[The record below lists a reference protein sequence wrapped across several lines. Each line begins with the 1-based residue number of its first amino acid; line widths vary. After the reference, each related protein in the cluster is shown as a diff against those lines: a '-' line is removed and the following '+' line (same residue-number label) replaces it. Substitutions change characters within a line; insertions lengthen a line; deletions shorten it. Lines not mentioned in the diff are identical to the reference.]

1 MRKFW
6 LLILL
11 VALLVCSGCWDKK
24 EINELAIVTS
34 VGIDREPSTGMY
46 IAYYQVINPPAL
58 SSRQSGGSKASVY
71 TYRFK
76 EYSLG
81 RFMQKTS
88 TMMPRLLF
96 TSHLQCYIL
105 SEAVA
110 RQGIIDILN
119 YLETTPEWRMNVYL
133 FVTDSPLKAVMN
145 SFTTLEKVPGRH
157 ATSLVRLF
165 SRGAFAGGVEPIRV
179 KDIVT
184 GMQFHLP
191 TLIPM
196 IHYRGKPAETTE
208 RMEQID
214 ASEQAPSFFADSAV
228 FFKGRMEGLLDSQNK
243 YYFHILNTNYRK
255 FTETLKVSGNYV
267 DVETNNVKVKRKWDR
282 SANRLNILI
291 HADLRILNNQQN
303 AKLTLENVH
312 KIEKTFNRVVE
323 DNAKKMVVLGKLNNW
338 DLLGLQ
344 DEGATSNSWRRTSV
358 NFTITSDVTMTGN
371 KSDPYTKEDKE
382 G

>member
-1 MRKFW
+1 MRKLW

-11 VALLVCSGCWDKK
+11 VALLLCSGCWDKK
-24 EINELAIVTS
+24 EINELAIVTTF
-34 VGIDREPSTGMY
+34 GIDREPSTGMY
-46 IAYYQVINPPAL
+46 VAYYQVINPPAL
-58 SSRQSGGSKASVY
+58 SSRQGGGSKASVY

-105 SEAVA
+105 SEEVA

-133 FVTDSPLKAVMN
+133 FVTDSPLKDVMN

-157 ATSLVRLF
+157 ATSLVRIL
-165 SRGAFAGGVEPIRV
+165 SRGSFTGGVEPIRV

-184 GMQFHLP
+184 GMEFQLP

-196 IHYRGKPAETTE
+196 IHYRGKPADTTE

-214 ASEQAPSFFADSAV
+214 VSEQAPTFFADSAV
-228 FFKGRMEGLLDSQNK
+228 FYKGRMVGHLNSDNK
-243 YYFHILNTNYRK
+243 YYYHILNTKYRK
-255 FTETLKVSGNYV
+255 FTETVKVGGSYV
-267 DVETNNVKVKRKWDR
+267 DVETSNVQVKRKWNR
-282 SANRLNILI
+282 SANRLNIFI
-291 HADLRILNNQQN
+291 HADLRILNNTQN
-303 AKLTLENVH
+303 TKLTLENLH
-312 KIEKTFNRVVE
+312 MIEKAFNRVVE
-323 DNAKKMVVLGKLNNW
+323 EKAKKMVVLGKRNNW

-344 DEGATSNSWRRTSV
+344 DEGATASTWRQTSV
-358 NFTITSDVTMTGN
+358 NFTVTSDITTTGN
-371 KSDPYTKEDKE
+371 KSDPYTKE

>member
-1 MRKFW
+1 MRKLW

-11 VALLVCSGCWDKK
+11 VALLLCSGCWDKK
-24 EINELAIVTS
+24 EINELAIVTTF
-34 VGIDREPSTGMY
+34 GIDREPSTGMY
-46 IAYYQVINPPAL
+46 TAYYQVINPPAL
-58 SSRQSGGSKASVY
+58 SSRQGGGSKASVY

-81 RFMQKTS
+81 RFMQKTA

-105 SEAVA
+105 SEEVA

-133 FVTDSPLKAVMN
+133 FVTDSPLKDVMN

-157 ATSLVRLF
+157 ATSLVRIL
-165 SRGAFAGGVEPIRV
+165 SRGSFTGGVEPIRV

-184 GMQFHLP
+184 GMEFQLP

-196 IHYRGKPAETTE
+196 IHYRGKPADTTE

-214 ASEQAPSFFADSAV
+214 VSEQAPSFFADSAV
-228 FFKGRMEGLLDSQNK
+228 FSKGRMVGHLDSDNK
-243 YYFHILNTNYRK
+243 YYYHILNTRYRK
-255 FTETLKVSGNYV
+255 FTETVQVGGSYI
-267 DVETNNVKVKRKWDR
+267 DVETNNVQVKRKWNR
-282 SANRLNILI
+282 SANHLNIYI
-291 HADLRILNNQQN
+291 HADLRILNNTQN
-303 AKLTLENVH
+303 TNLSLQNIQL
-312 KIEKTFNRVVE
+312 IEKAFNRVVADKSE
-323 DNAKKMVVLGKLNNW
+323 KMAALGKRNNW

-344 DEGATSNSWRRTSV
+344 DEGATADTWRQTSV
-358 NFTITSDVTMTGN
+358 KFSVTSDVTTTGN
-371 KSDPYTKEDKE
+371 KSDPYTIEGKE